1 MKWQEFLFSVPHA
14 VAEGVAEAILPLC
27 HGGVAQEP
35 ALTATPGSEEVA
47 LATDRPTAVRAYLPR
62 SADFAPRRRALLQ
75 AAQAACPE
83 LSLSER
89 ELDEEDW
96 ASAWKRHFTAA
107 RVGRRLVI
115 KPTWER
121 YEPRRRDVVIELD
134 PGMAFGTGD
143 HPTTRACLRALERLI
158 LPGDRVLDL
167 GTGSGILAI
176 AAARLGASAVLAVD
190 VDPIAVEAAR
200 ANCVSNGVATVV
212 TVVLGGVEARHACG
226 SPPVDLALANLTSQL
241 HRELAADL
249 LEAVRPGGHV
259 VAAGVGAPA
268 LRQVARAYR
277 RAGAARSTI
286 RRDGEWRALILR
298 KAE

>member
-1 MKWQEFLFSVPHA
+1 MKWQEFLFSVPLA
-14 VAEGVAEAILPLC
+14 VAEGVAEAILPYC

-35 ALTATPGSEEVA
+35 ALTVAPGSEEVA
-47 LATDRPTAVRAYLPR
+47 LATDRPTAIRAYLPR
-62 SADFAPRRRALLQ
+62 SVDFPSRRRALLR

-89 ELDEEDW
+89 EMDEEDW
-96 ASAWKRHFTAA
+96 ANAWKRYFTAT

-115 KPTWER
+115 KPTWEPYSLR
-121 YEPRRRDVVIELD
+121 PRDVVIELD

-143 HPTTRACLRALERLI
+143 HPTTRACLRALERLVR
-158 LPGDRVLDL
+158 PGDRVLDL

-176 AAARLGASAVLAVD
+176 AAAKLGAGAVLALD
-190 VDPIAVEAAR
+190 LDAMAVEAAR
-200 ANCVSNGVATVV
+200 ANCVSNGVSAVV
-212 TVVLGGVEARHACG
+212 TVVQGSLEALRAGG

-241 HRELAADL
+241 HLELAAAL

-268 LRQVARAYR
+268 LRQVASAYR
-277 RAGAARSTI
+277 RAGALHGSI